1 MNPREVARAEFYG
14 TYDPM
19 TGIRIA
25 GTLGGF
31 FSLMVLLVV
40 YKSRCKGGSSRCS
53 LAGDPAVQRAWAERL
68 QREAD
73 AAEEAEDRSRR
84 EQLAKLYAAAAAERL
99 SHRSSGSTR
108 RSSRGTGT
116 PRHLSS
122 AASSRLGL
130 GLNPGEASGGSRHC
144 GLQMAAAPMG
154 AAGADADADAEGAP
168 AAAGLQL
175 LSVPGWSRRLSSVT
189 CSSSD
194 TSYLERRGS
203 AVECGLP
210 APPPGAFRRLR
221 PPLLPRCDDV
231 RDWDFYYPIDIQVI
245 QPTPDASPCGS
256 ERTLYAAVLPQAQ
269 LLPGAASAR
278 PSLSRPAS
286 PAASASLS
294 PPAPP
299 PRLAPLAS
307 ISSCAASLRT
317 DDCASVGSD
326 SVFLDDDDVLDTEDE
341 VEGFSTDSDEGDGS
355 NRVRHFLQV
364 PPTVRTFTPTK
375 RWSDG
380 AASYYRP
387 RRLLPRQAAITS
399 QLSVSTEDTAAAAE
413 VERVARR
420 PPCPL
425 PPDARHSSSS
435 SSGSPTLKETRF

>member
-1 MNPREVARAEFYG
+1 MSPREVARAEFYG

-40 YKSRCKGGSSRCS
+40 YKSRCK
-53 LAGDPAVQRAWAERL
+53 
-68 QREAD
+68 
-73 AAEEAEDRSRR
+73 AATVSELIVHA
-84 EQLAKLYAAAAAERL
+84 
-99 SHRSSGSTR
+99 SSGSTR

-154 AAGADADADAEGAP
+154 VVGADAVAEGAP